1 VHFLKHLKIEFN
13 KQREEFMSFKALF
26 IAHAPDA
33 VPEKHQNLID
43 TGKYKLFSVVVRTQE
58 EALSISTSLYEKEKI
73 DSVLLC
79 PGFTHKD
86 VAEIFDALDRKV
98 AVCVSRGD
106 GPSSMI
112 SGPAIQR
119 EFFGK

>member
-1 VHFLKHLKIEFN
+1 
-13 KQREEFMSFKALF
+13 MSFKTAF

-33 VPEKHQNLID
+33 DPEKHHSLIE
-43 TGKYKLFSVVVRTQE
+43 TGKYKLFTYVVKTQA
-58 EALSISTSLYEKEKI
+58 EALMVSRRLYEKENI
-73 DSVLLC
+73 ESILLC
-79 PGFTHKD
+79 PGFTHRD

-112 SGPAIQR
+112 TGPILQR

>member
-1 VHFLKHLKIEFN
+1 
-13 KQREEFMSFKALF
+13 MAFKAVF

-33 VPEKHQNLID
+33 EPGKHHNLIE
-43 TGKYKLFSVVVRTQE
+43 TGKYKLYTYVVKTQD
-58 EALSISTSLYEKEKI
+58 EAIQICKDLYEKEKI

-86 VAEIFDALDRKV
+86 VAEIFDALENKV

-106 GPSSMI
+106 GPSSI
-112 SGPAIQR
+112 ITAPVLQR

>member
-1 VHFLKHLKIEFN
+1 
-13 KQREEFMSFKALF
+13 MAFKAVF

-33 VPEKHQNLID
+33 DPEQHHTLIE
-43 TGKYKLFSVVVRTQE
+43 TGKYVLYTYVVKSQA
-58 EALSISTSLYEKEKI
+58 EAIKVCKDLYEKEKI

-86 VAEIFDALDRKV
+86 VAELFEALDDKV

-106 GPSSMI
+106 GPSSKI
-112 SGPAIQR
+112 TGPVLQK
-119 EFFGK
+119 EFFS

>member
-1 VHFLKHLKIEFN
+1 
-13 KQREEFMSFKALF
+13 MAFKALF

-33 VPEKHQNLID
+33 DPAKHRTLID
-43 TGKYKLFSVVVRTQE
+43 TGRYKLYTCVVKSQE
-58 EALSISTSLYEKEKI
+58 EAINVSKELHSKEKI
-73 DSVLLC
+73 DSIILC

-86 VAEIFDALDRKV
+86 VAGLFEALNGEV

-106 GPSSMI
+106 GPSSKI
-112 SGPAIQR
+112 TGPVLQR

>member
-1 VHFLKHLKIEFN
+1 MAFN
-13 KQREEFMSFKALF
+13 TVF

-33 VPEKHQNLID
+33 DPEVNHTFTA
-43 TGKYKLFSVVVRTQE
+43 TGKYRLHSFVVKTQE
-58 EALSISTSLYEKEKI
+58 EALRVCKEIHAKERI

-86 VAEIFDALDRKV
+86 VAEIFEALKEEV
-98 AVCVSRGD
+98 AVCVARGD
-106 GPSSMI
+106 GPSSKI
-112 SGPAIQR
+112 TGPVLQR

>member
-1 VHFLKHLKIEFN
+1 MAFITV
-13 KQREEFMSFKALF
+13 F

-33 VPEKHQNLID
+33 DFEKHHTLIE
-43 TGKYKLFSVVVRTQE
+43 TGKYKLYTYVVKTQN
-58 EALSISTSLYEKEKI
+58 EAIKVCKDLYEREKI

-86 VAEIFDALDRKV
+86 VAEIFEALENKV

-106 GPSSMI
+106 GPSGKITAPVM
-112 SGPAIQR
+112 QR

>member
-1 VHFLKHLKIEFN
+1 
-13 KQREEFMSFKALF
+13 MAFKTVF

-33 VPEKHQNLID
+33 DFEIHHNLID
-43 TGKYKLFSVVVRTQE
+43 TGKYKLYTYVVKTQN
-58 EALSISTSLYEKEKI
+58 EALKVCRDLYEKEKI

-79 PGFTHKD
+79 PGFTHRD
-86 VAEIFDALDRKV
+86 VAEIFEALENNV

-106 GPSSMI
+106 GPSTKI
-112 SGPAIQR
+112 TTPLLQR

>member
-1 VHFLKHLKIEFN
+1 
-13 KQREEFMSFKALF
+13 MAFKAVF

-33 VPEKHQNLID
+33 LVEKHHNLID
-43 TGKYKLFSVVVRTQE
+43 TGKYRLHTHVVKSQA
-58 EALSISTSLYEKEKI
+58 EALKVCRDLYEKEKI

-86 VAEIFDALDRKV
+86 VAEIFAALGGKV

-106 GPSSMI
+106 GPS
-112 SGPAIQR
+112 GAITAPILQR
-119 EFFGK
+119 EYYGK

>member
-1 VHFLKHLKIEFN
+1 
-13 KQREEFMSFKALF
+13 MAFKTVF

-33 VPEKHQNLID
+33 DFEKHHNLIE
-43 TGKYKLFSVVVRTQE
+43 TGKYKLYTYVVKTQD
-58 EALSISTSLYEKEKI
+58 EAIKVCKDLYEKEKI

-86 VAEIFDALDRKV
+86 VAEIFEALENKV

-106 GPSSMI
+106 GPSGKI
-112 SGPAIQR
+112 TAPVLQR

>member
-1 VHFLKHLKIEFN
+1 
-13 KQREEFMSFKALF
+13 MAFKAVF

-33 VPEKHQNLID
+33 DVEKHYNLID
-43 TGKYKLFSVVVRTQE
+43 TGKYQLFTYIVKSQF
-58 EALSISTSLYEKEKI
+58 EALKVCKDLYAKVKI

-86 VAEIFDALDRKV
+86 VAEIFEALDGKV

-106 GPSSMI
+106 GPSGKI
-112 SGPAIQR
+112 TAPVLQK

>member
-1 VHFLKHLKIEFN
+1 
-13 KQREEFMSFKALF
+13 MAFKTVF

-33 VPEKHQNLID
+33 DFEIHNNLIE
-43 TGKYKLFSVVVRTQE
+43 TGKYKLYTYVVKTQK
-58 EALSISTSLYEKEKI
+58 EAIKVCRDLYEKENI

-79 PGFTHKD
+79 PGFSHKD
-86 VAEIFDALDRKV
+86 VAEIFEALENKV

-106 GPSSMI
+106 GPSSI
-112 SGPAIQR
+112 ITAPVLQR

>member
-1 VHFLKHLKIEFN
+1 
-13 KQREEFMSFKALF
+13 MAFKALF

-33 VPEKHQNLID
+33 DPEKHQNVIE
-43 TGKYKLFSVVVRTQE
+43 TGKYKLFTYVVKTQE
-58 EALSISTSLYEKEKI
+58 EALKVCKKLYKSEKI

-86 VAEIFDALDRKV
+86 VAEIFEALERNV

-106 GPSSMI
+106 GPSSKI
-112 SGPAIQR
+112 TAPVLQR
-119 EFFGK
+119 EFYG

>member
-1 VHFLKHLKIEFN
+1 
-13 KQREEFMSFKALF
+13 MAFKAVF

-33 VPEKHQNLID
+33 DFEIHHTLIE
-43 TGKYKLFSVVVRTQE
+43 TGKYKLYTYVVKTQN
-58 EALSISTSLYEKEKI
+58 EAIKVCKDLYLTEKI

-86 VAEIFDALDRKV
+86 VAEIFETLENKV

-106 GPSSMI
+106 SPSGKITAPVM
-112 SGPAIQR
+112 QR
-119 EFFGK
+119 EFFG

>member
-1 VHFLKHLKIEFN
+1 
-13 KQREEFMSFKALF
+13 MTFKALF

-33 VPEKHQNLID
+33 EPIKHHNVIE
-43 TGKYKLFSVVVRTQE
+43 TGKYQLYTYVVKSQL
-58 EALSISTSLYEKEKI
+58 EAIQVCRDLYEKEKI

-86 VAEIFDALDRKV
+86 VAEIFEALGNKV

-106 GPSSMI
+106 VPSGQITGPV
-112 SGPAIQR
+112 IQR
-119 EFFGK
+119 EFS

>member
-1 VHFLKHLKIEFN
+1 
-13 KQREEFMSFKALF
+13 MAFKAVF

-33 VPEKHQNLID
+33 DVEKHHHLID
-43 TGKYKLFSVVVRTQE
+43 TGKYRLHTYVVRLQA
-58 EALSISTSLYEKEKI
+58 EAIKVCRDLHEKEKI

-86 VAEIFDALDRKV
+86 VAEIFAALGDKV

-106 GPSSMI
+106 GPSGKI
-112 SGPAIQR
+112 TAPVLQR
-119 EFFGK
+119 EFFGE

>member
-1 VHFLKHLKIEFN
+1 
-13 KQREEFMSFKALF
+13 MAFKAVF

-33 VPEKHQNLID
+33 EYKKHNTLIE
-43 TGKYKLFSVVVRTQE
+43 TGKYKLFTYVVKNQDEV
-58 EALSISTSLYEKEKI
+58 LKVCKDLYEKEQI

-86 VAEIFDALDRKV
+86 VAEIFEALGNKV

-106 GPSSMI
+106 GPSSKI
-112 SGPAIQR
+112 TGPVLQR
-119 EFFGK
+119 EFSSK

>member
-1 VHFLKHLKIEFN
+1 
-13 KQREEFMSFKALF
+13 MAFKAVF

-33 VPEKHQNLID
+33 DLEKHHNLID
-43 TGKYKLFSVVVRTQE
+43 TGKYKLFTYVVKNQS
-58 EALSISTSLYEKEKI
+58 EAIKVCKDLYEKEKI

-86 VAEIFDALDRKV
+86 VAEIFEALENKV

-106 GPSSMI
+106 GPSSKI
-112 SGPAIQR
+112 TSQVLQK
-119 EFFGK
+119 EFYGK

>member
-1 VHFLKHLKIEFN
+1 
-13 KQREEFMSFKALF
+13 MAFKAVF

-33 VPEKHQNLID
+33 DFEKHHNLID
-43 TGKYKLFSVVVRTQE
+43 TGQYKLYTYVVKNQN
-58 EALSISTSLYEKEKI
+58 EALKVCKDLYEKEQI

-86 VAEIFDALDRKV
+86 VAEIFEALDNKV

-106 GPSSMI
+106 GPSSKI
-112 SGPAIQR
+112 TGPVLQR
-119 EFFGK
+119 EFVSK

>member
-1 VHFLKHLKIEFN
+1 
-13 KQREEFMSFKALF
+13 MAFKAVF

-33 VPEKHQNLID
+33 DAEKHHNLIE
-43 TGKYKLFSVVVRTQE
+43 TGKYKLFTYVVRNQP
-58 EALSISTSLYEKEKI
+58 EAIKVCRELYEKEKI

-86 VAEIFDALDRKV
+86 VAEIFEALENKV

-106 GPSSMI
+106 GPSSKI
-112 SGPAIQR
+112 SAPVLQK
-119 EFFGK
+119 EFSSK